1 MSYKIGHCCTCG
13 VQTWI
18 TDALGRLVHPLNH
31 LREGYLIFKTELGE
45 TCARISTCSGCEFKM
60 EENQLKIAL
69 QNLLDAGAVQK
80 FRGMTPDRYEEFK
93 QHWAAKKIDVE
104 GVWAKAP
111 SVEAN

>member
-45 TCARISTCSGCEFKM
+45 TCFRLPTCSECEVKM
-60 EENQLKIAL
+60 EENQLKTAL
-69 QNLLDAGAVQK
+69 QNVLDSGEAHK
-80 FRGMTPDRYEEFK
+80 FRGMIPDRYEGFK
-93 QHWAAKKIDVE
+93 QHWASKKIAVE
-104 GVWAKAP
+104 GVWEKAP

>member
-45 TCARISTCSGCEFKM
+45 TCLKIPTCSGCEIKM
-60 EENQLKIAL
+60 EENQLKTAL
-69 QNLLDAGAVQK
+69 QNVLDSGEAHK
-80 FRGMTPDRYEEFK
+80 FRGMIPDRYEGFK
-93 QHWAAKKIDVE
+93 QHWASKKIAVE
-104 GVWAKAP
+104 GVWEKAP